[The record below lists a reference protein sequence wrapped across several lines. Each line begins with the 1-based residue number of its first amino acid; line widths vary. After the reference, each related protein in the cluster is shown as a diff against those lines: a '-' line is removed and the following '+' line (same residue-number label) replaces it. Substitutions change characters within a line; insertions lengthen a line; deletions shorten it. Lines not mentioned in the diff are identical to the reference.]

1 MTKLKPYPFQEE
13 DITRTLSMKRVING
27 NEMGTGKSLEA
38 IVSVERAHATPCLVI
53 CPASLKVNWERETR
67 RFTNM
72 RPLILTDSV
81 KATFPYFIGTL
92 NLYDVVICNYESL
105 KKYFVVSAPKPYR
118 MKDIIFQN
126 VISQFKSVI
135 IDESQRIKDPTA
147 LQSKLTMGIC
157 QGKEYII
164 ELTGTPVVNDTKDLA
179 SQIAILGRMKEF
191 GGYSEF
197 LNTFGDGSNA
207 PLLQKTLYDKCYFRR
222 EKKEVLKDLPDL
234 TRSTVITDIDNRD
247 EYDACENDLRSYLA
261 EYKQCSESD
270 IRRKM
275 RMAALVKFMNLRKIA
290 TMGKI
295 SAAVEFLNNT
305 PEQVVVFCEHHDVV
319 DALKEAF
326 PDAVCV
332 TGRQNQ
338 REKQAA
344 IDSFQSGKRR
354 IIICSIRAAGVGIT
368 LTSASNEL
376 FCSLPWTM
384 ADLSQCEARCHRSG
398 QKNAVNSWILIGKG
412 TIDTY
417 LYQLIMKKGSIASKI
432 TGASDDAIKDECY
445 FDELVDEILNHK
457 TE

>member
-1 MTKLKPYPFQEE
+1 
-13 DITRTLSMKRVING
+13 
-27 NEMGTGKSLEA
+27 
-38 IVSVERAHATPCLVI
+38 
-53 CPASLKVNWERETR
+53 
-67 RFTNM
+67 
-72 RPLILTDSV
+72 
-81 KATFPYFIGTL
+81 
-92 NLYDVVICNYESL
+92 
-105 KKYFVVSAPKPYR
+105 
-118 MKDIIFQN
+118 
-126 VISQFKSVI
+126 
-135 IDESQRIKDPTA
+135 
-147 LQSKLTMGIC
+147 
-157 QGKEYII
+157 
-164 ELTGTPVVNDTKDLA
+164 
-179 SQIAILGRMKEF
+179 
-191 GGYSEF
+191 
-197 LNTFGDGSNA
+197 
-207 PLLQKTLYDKCYFRR
+207 
-222 EKKEVLKDLPDL
+222 
-234 TRSTVITDIDNRD
+234 
-247 EYDACENDLRSYLA
+247 
-261 EYKQCSESD
+261 
-270 IRRKM
+270 
-275 RMAALVKFMNLRKIA
+275 MAALVKFMNLRKIA

-295 SAAVEFLNNT
+295 SAAVEFLGNT

-354 IIICSIRAAGVGIT
+354 IIICSIRAAGVGLT

-445 FDELVDEILNHK
+445 FDELVDIILNK
-457 TE
+457 S

>member
-1 MTKLKPYPFQEE
+1 MTKLKPYEFQEE
-13 DITRTLSMKRVING
+13 DIARTISLKRVING

-53 CPASLKVNWERETR
+53 CPASLKVNWERETM
-67 RFTNM
+67 RFTNL

-92 NLYDVVICNYESL
+92 NLYDVVIVNYESL

-135 IDESQRIKDPTA
+135 IDESQRIKDPSA

-157 QGKEYII
+157 KDKEYVI
-164 ELTGTPVVNDTKDLA
+164 ELTGTPVVNDPKDLA

-197 LNTFGDGSNA
+197 LNNFGDGNNTH
-207 PLLQKTLYDKCYFRR
+207 LLQKQLYEKCYFRR

-234 TRSTVITDIDNRD
+234 TRSTVITEIDNRD

-261 EYKQCSESD
+261 EYKQCSEAE
-270 IRRKM
+270 IRKKM

-305 PEQVVVFCEHHDVV
+305 SEQVVVFCEHHDVV

-354 IIICSIRAAGVGIT
+354 IIICSIRAAGVGLT
-368 LTSASNEL
+368 LTAASNEL
-376 FCSLPWTM
+376 FVSLPWHF
-384 ADLSQCEARCHRSG
+384 ADLTQCEARCWRNS
-398 QKNAVNSWILIGKG
+398 QKNAVNSWILIGEN
-412 TIDTY
+412 TIDSR
-417 LYQLIMKKGSIASKI
+417 LYKLIMDKKSIAHKI
-432 TGASDDAIKDECY
+432 TGANDEALENQQY
-445 FDELVDEILNHK
+445 FDELVTSFLYG
-457 TE
+457 